1 MTLPKIVWAHLHP
14 PDGTALWPCRC
25 HPVPPELC
33 SISAPEEM
41 LNLLQDQQ
49 QRRGARPGVRMKAT
63 APSMVW
69 NQQGRRQRD
78 VPSLPHPS
86 GADIPQGDVGCCCR
100 SCLGASRGG
109 RSRVRSAAVLE
120 QPRGARPGPGAPV
133 EPSNGSLITR
143 HHGGMEALPT
153 AANPRAVT
161 TETTLTLHRLQRV
174 LCVCLCVLLHLPP
187 PLVVFCVRVRKKELG
202 FFLFPGKHLAPGLRS
217 CEKQDQGRWMDR

>member
-1 MTLPKIVWAHLHP
+1 
-14 PDGTALWPCRC
+14 
-25 HPVPPELC
+25 
-33 SISAPEEM
+33 
-41 LNLLQDQQ
+41 
-49 QRRGARPGVRMKAT
+49 MKAT

-69 NQQGRRQRD
+69 NHQGRGQRD
-78 VPSLPHPS
+78 IPSLAAPS
-86 GADIPQGDVGCCCR
+86 LRRLTSHKEKWGAAVR
-100 SCLGASRGG
+100 AHLGVSRGG
-109 RSRVRSAAVLE
+109 RRSVRSAAVLE

-202 FFLFPGKHLAPGLRS
+202 FFSSFLGSIWHRGSDHVKSEIRVDGWTDEPGEPATIAQRLGSLLKGEGEGLWGMEAAVVLTRQ
-217 CEKQDQGRWMDR
+217 K